1 MPKAERIEHSNDTRR
16 VQRSLH
22 GLQPRG
28 RVSLRRPV
36 SKRRHRAGRRSMVDV
51 PLFRRQ
57 VPIIFIRDLVQPQSR
72 SSLVQPQVI
81 ANGFWR
87 DLVRVSTKLINLSL
101 SDPEERI
108 TQFLTMFLINLET
121 YRMEIQEV
129 LLKIIAFLYFQRHQR
144 TAELTMFKTEHF
156 LVAIQNLATNSK
168 DEPI

>member
-1 MPKAERIEHSNDTRR
+1 
-16 VQRSLH
+16 
-22 GLQPRG
+22 
-28 RVSLRRPV
+28 
-36 SKRRHRAGRRSMVDV
+36 MVDV

-57 VPIIFIRDLVQPQSR
+57 VPIIFIKDLETSPRVQRQSR

-108 TQFLTMFLINLET
+108 AQFLTMFLINLKT
-121 YRMEIQEV
+121 CGMEIQEV

-144 TAELTMFKTEHF
+144 TAELTVFKTEHF
-156 LVAIQNLATNSK
+156 LVAIQNLATDSK